1 MSITPLRAT
10 MLVCVLMPAF
20 AGAASLTLDQ
30 ALEFAVQR
38 SASTRAARAEV
49 TSAAEIA
56 HAAGQ
61 LPDPT
66 LQVGIDNLPVQGSE
80 RFSSTA
86 ESMTMKRIGI
96 GQEWVSHDKRHARQ
110 AAADAMVG
118 RQSVSAGV
126 AAADTRL
133 QTALAYLDA
142 WYAGELLKLMS
153 LDEHHAHEELEAA
166 KARFSS
172 STGSAQEV
180 LAATSSS
187 GIFED
192 QTADARQAQAEAA
205 TALQRWTGTTADE
218 LAAPVLPIALTEA
231 AYVESDPAVMA
242 ARSDIEFA
250 RRDADVT
257 AAERHANWSWQVS
270 YGQRSGYPDLV
281 SVGVSIPLQI
291 APAQRQ
297 DRLTAAKVALIAKA
311 EAQLDD
317 ATRAAAAQYRS
328 LSGDATRLAARI
340 ERYRRAVIE
349 PARQRTDAALAGYR
363 SNQTTFAALFDAR
376 HMEVEA
382 QRRLLTL
389 QRDLARTQTQLAY
402 RPLAAGDRP

>member
-1 MSITPLRAT
+1 MSITPLHAAI
-10 MLVCVLMPAF
+10 LACVLMPAV

-30 ALEFAVQR
+30 ALELAVQR

-66 LQVGIDNLPVQGSE
+66 LQVGVDNVPVQGSE
-80 RFSSTA
+80 RFSTTVD
-86 ESMTMKRIGI
+86 SMTTKRIGI

-110 AAADAMVG
+110 AAADAMVS
-118 RQSVSAGV
+118 RQSVSAGA

-133 QTALAYLDA
+133 QTALVYLDV
-142 WYAGELLKLMS
+142 WYAGESLKLTS
-153 LDEHHAHEELEAA
+153 LDEHHAHEEVEAA
-166 KARFSS
+166 TARLSS

-180 LAATSSS
+180 LAATSSR

-192 QTADARQAQAEAA
+192 ESADVRQAQAEAA

-231 AYVESDPAVMA
+231 AYVQADPAVMA
-242 ARSDIEFA
+242 ARSDIELA

-270 YGQRSGYPDLV
+270 YGQRSGYSDMV
-281 SVGVSIPLQI
+281 SVGVSIPLQV

-297 DRLTAAKVALIAKA
+297 DRQTAAKIALIEKA

-317 ATRAAAAQYRS
+317 ATRAAIAQYRS
-328 LSGDATRLAARI
+328 LSGATTRLAERI
-340 ERYRRAVIE
+340 ERYRHAVIE
-349 PARQRTDAALAGYR
+349 PARQRTEAALAGYR
-363 SNQTTFAALFDAR
+363 STQTSLAALFDAR

-382 QRRLLTL
+382 QRKLLSL
-389 QRDLARTQTQLAY
+389 QRDLARIQARLAY
-402 RPLAAGDRP
+402 RPLAEEDRP